1 MEDTDEH
8 RSTGGE
14 AGTPY
19 SGLSRQLDRG
29 ESISSC
35 CPCREKNS
43 VGTSDGKLGRLLL
56 LLVLFLKLNRLYYGQ
71 YAPCF

>member
-1 MEDTDEH
+1 MEDTDEQ

-19 SGLSRQLDRG
+19 SGLSGQLDR

-56 LLVLFLKLNRLYYGQ
+56 LLVLLLKLNRLYCGQ